1 MGAKRIGAVLQKG
14 DAMFEK
20 IKNLF
25 GKSAADDGMD
35 SLGTELGRSGA
46 ADSDAEALPMPKG
59 ALQTAQKLAKAKK
72 WFLLN
77 ALGSVAIRSTAKF
90 KVNLTKLNAA
100 APRVNMCKALNC
112 GRVVIWVSR
121 PMRC

>member
-1 MGAKRIGAVLQKG
+1 MGAKRIDAVLQKG

-35 SLGTELGRSGA
+35 SLGTELGRSGS

-72 WFLLN
+72 MVFIERPGQRGYSLD
-77 ALGSVAIRSTAKF
+77 GKF

-100 APRVNMCKALNC
+100 APRVNMCKGLNC
-112 GRVVIWVSR
+112 ARVVIWGSP